1 MHKDS
6 NIDKIFSSKLYIS
19 YIFAENVKKLKLY
32 QEVNFFA
39 TVNLEFEFSYYIN
52 INTYINI

>member
-19 YIFAENVKKLKLY
+19 CIFDENVKKLKLY

-39 TVNLEFEFSYYIN
+39 TVNLEFDSYYIN

>member
-6 NIDKIFSSKLYIS
+6 NIDNIFSSKLYIS
-19 YIFAENVKKLKLY
+19 CIFAENVKKLKLY

-39 TVNLEFEFSYYIN
+39 TVNLEFDSYYIN

>member
-6 NIDKIFSSKLYIS
+6 NIDKIFSSELYIS
-19 YIFAENVKKLKLY
+19 CIFAENVKKLKLY

-39 TVNLEFEFSYYIN
+39 TVNLEFDSYYIN